1 MISPDRLTE
10 IRQAAMR
17 YGPANCWTGDTG
29 TLAAMILDLLKDR
42 AAFGNV
48 EQALPEVYGERC
60 ADYEFVCPVC
70 VAWRVLD
77 DLREFAGKE
86 SGDAA

>member
-10 IRQAAMR
+10 MRQAAMK

-29 TLAAMILDLLKDR
+29 TLAAMILELLKDR

-48 EQALPEVYGERC
+48 EQALPTVYGERC
-60 ADYEFVCPVC
+60 EEYYYECCVC
-70 VAWRVLD
+70 VAWRILD
-77 DLREFAGKE
+77 DLRELAGKE
-86 SGDAA
+86 AGDA

>member
-48 EQALPEVYGERC
+48 EQSLPTVYGERC
-60 ADYEFVCPVC
+60 DDYSQECCVCA
-70 VAWRVLD
+70 AWQVLD
-77 DLREFAGKE
+77 ELRELANKE
-86 SGDAA
+86 ADDA